1 VSVKKKEIKPLPF
14 PYYGLPVVFLSL
26 AGLGD
31 SIYLALSHYR
41 NYTDIGYASF
51 CAISRAI
58 NCDTVSQSPYA
69 IFGGVPVAVWGAL
82 GYLIVLLLSLYGFPL
97 RAGKR
102 DGWGLLFLISWA
114 FSGLSLVLAAISTFY
129 IHSYCIMCILSYAIN
144 LMLVFYCWL
153 IRRRFKMPSLRR
165 NLREDLS
172 SLWHHRVPR
181 FVAGFL
187 FISCLVTVVLFPP
200 YWQFATTIPA
210 AQLQSGE
217 TPEGH
222 PWIGASDPKL
232 EITEFTDYRCFQCR
246 KMHFF
251 LRNLVS
257 RYPDRIRLIHRH
269 FPMDREVNP
278 LVKDD
283 YHAGA
288 ARMAL
293 LAIYA
298 EEKGHFWKM
307 NDALYGAAARGGN
320 IDLALLAEEVGF
332 KKEELSKALT
342 ETKSNRS
349 KLIKDVWDG
358 LHLGVTGTPTF
369 IIDGEEYVGQI
380 PPEILRAYLK

>member
-1 VSVKKKEIKPLPF
+1 MSVKKKEIKPLPF

-69 IFGGVPVAVWGAL
+69 IFGGVPVAVWGAF
-82 GYLIVLLLSLYGFPL
+82 GYLIVVLLSLYGFPL
-97 RAGKR
+97 RSGKR

-165 NLREDLS
+165 SLREDLS

-251 LRNLVS
+251 LRNLVN
-257 RYPDRIRLIHRH
+257 RYPDRIRLVHRH

-342 ETKSNRS
+342 ETKSNRR